1 MLTLVS
7 DGIKFVGRNFKFEYF
22 NYQNSINTFSS
33 SYFSMEGTKFRR
45 FFGALLTLLGI
56 AVLLFACVAFLSE
69 KPVLGLTVSKW
80 ESVVP
85 FLVGSVFL
93 LTGVNLVSRS

>member
-1 MLTLVS
+1 MENNTQ
-7 DGIKFVGRNFKFEYF
+7 FK
-22 NYQNSINTFSS
+22 
-33 SYFSMEGTKFRR
+33 R
-45 FFGALLTLLGI
+45 FFGSLLTILGI
-56 AVLLFACVAFLSE
+56 SVLLFACVAFLSD

-85 FLVGSVFL
+85 FLVGTVFL

>member
-1 MLTLVS
+1 MLFQPLGFHTFALL
-7 DGIKFVGRNFKFEYF
+7 
-22 NYQNSINTFSS
+22 INRTIYYSL
-33 SYFSMEGTKFRR
+33 MEATRFRR

-56 AVLLFACVAFLSE
+56 AVLLFACIAFLSE
-69 KPVLGLTVSKW
+69 KPVLGMTVTKW

>member
-1 MLTLVS
+1 MFGHVRFPTFANL
-7 DGIKFVGRNFKFEYF
+7 
-22 NYQNSINTFSS
+22 INRILIPP
-33 SYFSMEGTKFRR
+33 MEATRFRR
-45 FFGALLTLLGI
+45 FFGALLTMLGI
-56 AVLLFACVAFLSE
+56 AVLLFACVAFLSD

-93 LTGVNLVSRS
+93 MTGVNLVSRS

>member
-1 MLTLVS
+1 M
-7 DGIKFVGRNFKFEYF
+7 YF
-22 NYQNSINTFSS
+22 DLNLIVRRVPIA
-33 SYFSMEGTKFRR
+33 YFCSLKVNRTYLSLMEATRFRR

-56 AVLLFACVAFLSE
+56 AVLLFACVAFLSD

-93 LTGVNLVSRS
+93 LTGVNLVGRS

>member
-1 MLTLVS
+1 MESTQ
-7 DGIKFVGRNFKFEYF
+7 IK
-22 NYQNSINTFSS
+22 
-33 SYFSMEGTKFRR
+33 R

-93 LTGVNLVSRS
+93 LTGVNLISRI

>member
-1 MLTLVS
+1 MLFQPLV
-7 DGIKFVGRNFKFEYF
+7 FHTFALL
-22 NYQNSINTFSS
+22 INRTIYYSL
-33 SYFSMEGTKFRR
+33 MEATRFRR

-56 AVLLFACVAFLSE
+56 AVLLFACIAFLSE
-69 KPVLGLTVSKW
+69 KPVLGMTVTKW

>member
-1 MLTLVS
+1 
-7 DGIKFVGRNFKFEYF
+7 
-22 NYQNSINTFSS
+22 
-33 SYFSMEGTKFRR
+33 MEATRFRR

-69 KPVLGLTVSKW
+69 KPVLGMTVTKW